1 MFQDAVR
8 WSYMGKL
15 VKVNNYYFQ
24 YSGKRKH
31 LKQRF
36 GGSKIE
42 EYFEENKY
50 SQENSLA
57 ETDSVYGVS

>member
-1 MFQDAVR
+1 MFQYAVR
-8 WSYMGKL
+8 CGYVGKL
-15 VKVNNYYFQ
+15 VKANNYYFQ
-24 YSGKRKH
+24 YSGMRKH

-36 GGSKIE
+36 GGSKTE